1 MKIGILC
8 YPTYGGSGIVATE
21 LGMILASQG
30 HEVHFISSNLPAR
43 LDMTRANIFFHKV
56 QVENYPLFKFPPYDI
71 ALSSTI
77 YQVVKVYDLDILHAH
92 YAIPFAYSAFYAKQ
106 MLKEDNKDIPLITT
120 LHGTDITLVGQ
131 HPSYNKAVEF
141 SINQSDAITS
151 VSESLKQDTLK
162 NFHIKKEIQVINNFI
177 DNKLFDMENSCCR
190 DQFANKGEKIL
201 IHVSNLRPVKRI
213 KDVLEIFKNVQKS
226 INSKLVIIGEGPDME
241 IINNFLSNNPELI
254 TKIRLLG
261 KVDDLQRILKLS
273 DVFLLPSEQ
282 ESFGLAA
289 LEAMAAGVPV
299 ISSNAGGI
307 PEVNIHGKTGFVA
320 NIGDVERMT
329 KYAIELLSDEKLLA
343 DMKLNAKENAELF
356 DIKNIIPQY
365 IALYNKLLRK

>member
-1 MKIGILC
+1 
-8 YPTYGGSGIVATE
+8 
-21 LGMILASQG
+21 
-30 HEVHFISSNLPAR
+30 
-43 LDMTRANIFFHKV
+43 
-56 QVENYPLFKFPPYDI
+56 
-71 ALSSTI
+71 
-77 YQVVKVYDLDILHAH
+77 
-92 YAIPFAYSAFYAKQ
+92 
-106 MLKEDNKDIPLITT
+106 
-120 LHGTDITLVGQ
+120 
-131 HPSYNKAVEF
+131 
-141 SINQSDAITS
+141 
-151 VSESLKQDTLK
+151 
-162 NFHIKKEIQVINNFI
+162 
-177 DNKLFDMENSCCR
+177 
-190 DQFANKGEKIL
+190 
-201 IHVSNLRPVKRI
+201 
-213 KDVLEIFKNVQKS
+213 
-226 INSKLVIIGEGPDME
+226 
-241 IINNFLSNNPELI
+241 NNFLSNNPELI

-365 IALYNKLLRK
+365 IALYNKLLKK